1 MYLLCGAGL
10 YISIVYAVYS
20 CDSSTGDG
28 ERKIESERER
38 GGGGEVGRRERGV
51 TQTEKERGRDRQNCY
66 GYQLI

>member
-38 GGGGEVGRRERGV
+38 GGGGGEWEGERG
-51 TQTEKERGRDRQNCY
+51 G
-66 GYQLI
+66 